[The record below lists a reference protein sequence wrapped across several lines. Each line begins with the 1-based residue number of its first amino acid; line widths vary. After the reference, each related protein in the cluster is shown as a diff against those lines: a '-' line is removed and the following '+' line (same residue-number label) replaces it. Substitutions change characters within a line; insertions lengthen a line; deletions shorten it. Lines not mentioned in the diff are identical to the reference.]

1 MSRTLV
7 IDPVTRIEGHAK
19 ITIDLDDA
27 GQVAD
32 ARFQVTELRG
42 FEAFCEGK
50 PFRDM
55 PSITARICGICPV
68 SHMLASAKAGDAIL
82 AVQIPEAAVRLR
94 RLLHHAQLLQSHAL
108 SFFHLSAPDLI
119 LGHGTDPALRNVFG
133 LIAERP
139 GIARQGIRLR
149 RYGQSIIQALS
160 GRRVH
165 GAWVIP
171 GGVDEPLRAEARDEI
186 RAGLPEAFATVRHTL
201 KWFKHGLAG
210 WDGEAAAC
218 GTFPSLFLGLVAPDG
233 SLDPYDGEI
242 RIVDAGGRIV
252 ADRVPPERYLD
263 WIGEAV
269 EPWTYLKLPYYKPLG
284 YPGGIYRVGPLAR
297 LNVASRCGTPEA
309 DLELAEFRCRLGP
322 GPGRPIL
329 SSFHNHYARLIEML
343 FCLERIA
350 ELLDHPG
357 LLDRDVLARA
367 HQNRSEGIGC
377 AEAPRGTLFHH
388 YKVDRDGLLTY
399 VNLLIATGQ
408 NNLAMNR
415 TVLQIARELIH
426 GPEIPEPLLNRIEA
440 GIRAFDPCLSC
451 ATHADGHVP
460 LRVELRAADGTLL
473 AEAER

>member
-1 MSRTLV
+1 MSRTVV

-19 ITIDLDDA
+19 ITIQLDDA

-32 ARFQVTELRG
+32 ARFHVTEFRG
-42 FEAFCEGK
+42 FEAFCEGR

-55 PSITARICGICPV
+55 PAITSRICGICPV

-82 AVQIPEAAVRLR
+82 GVEVPAAAVRLR

-119 LGHGTDPALRNVFG
+119 LGHETGPASRNLFG

-160 GRRVH
+160 GRRIH
-165 GAWVIP
+165 GTWVVP
-171 GGVDEPLRAEARDEI
+171 GGVDEPLAAGTRDEI
-186 RAGLPEAFATVRHTL
+186 RAGLPEAFEIVRRTL
-201 KWFKHGLAG
+201 GWFKRGLHG
-210 WDGEAAAC
+210 WRGEAAVC
-218 GTFPSLFLGLVAPDG
+218 GSFPSLFLGLVGPDG
-233 SLDPYDGEI
+233 GLDPYDGRI
-242 RIVDAGGRIV
+242 RIVDAAGGIV
-252 ADRVPPERYLD
+252 ADQLPPERYAD
-263 WIGEAV
+263 WIGEAA
-269 EPWTYLKLPYYKPLG
+269 EPWTYLKLPYYKPQG
-284 YPGGIYRVGPLAR
+284 YPGGLYRVGPLAR

-309 DLELAEFRCRLGP
+309 DLELAELRCRLGP
-322 GPGRPIL
+322 GPVL

-350 ELLDHPG
+350 ELLGHPG
-357 LLDRDVLARA
+357 LLDTDVLARA
-367 HQNRSEGIGC
+367 PQTRSEGVGC

-388 YKVDRDGLLTY
+388 YRVDRDGLLTH

-415 TVLQIARELIH
+415 TVLQIARDVLRGDH
-426 GPEIPEPLLNRIEA
+426 APEIPEPLLNRIEA

-460 LRVELRAADGTLL
+460 LRVELLSADGGLL